1 MAEQTHTVC
10 FFLPVMRET
19 RFSARRRNGF
29 LFLCLLRLGL
39 LAGAGTVVACC
50 LPSVA
55 QAQAPDLSE
64 PDGSAGPPP
73 VPTLPPMPQI
83 RRPAP
88 PAIPAPQPTR
98 PVGHPVQPSAHAP
111 SSPMIAVLTDQLAQA
126 KTPEQAHSLE
136 SRLEIL
142 RASKLAPATRLL
154 LHRSEKDLTAE
165 KPDDAVQD
173 LSDALA
179 LQPEQP
185 ILWRGRAQMRLAA
198 GDLKGA
204 IADLGESLSRD
215 PSDAAAWVLLSTIE
229 ERRNDN
235 RAALQAWEKAM
246 SLNPMLDK
254 THKRQEQ
261 LRVKAFGQPT

>member
-10 FFLPVMRET
+10 LFLPVMRET

-29 LFLCLLRLGL
+29 LFLCLLHLALLGSTGAIMVLGL
-39 LAGAGTVVACC
+39 PPAAH
-50 LPSVA
+50 
-55 QAQAPDLSE
+55 AQAPDLSE

-73 VPTLPPMPQI
+73 VPTLPPMMQI
-83 RRPAP
+83 HRPAA
-88 PAIPAPQPTR
+88 PATSTPQAARPATAPTQPVAPAP
-98 PVGHPVQPSAHAP
+98 A
-111 SSPMIAVLTDQLAQA
+111 SPMIGVLADRLAHA
-126 KTPEQAHSLE
+126 KTPEQAHGLE
-136 SRLEIL
+136 SRLETL

-154 LHRSEKDLTAE
+154 LHRSEKDLAAE

-179 LQPEQP
+179 LQPDQP

-204 IADLGESLSRD
+204 IADLGESLGRD
-215 PSDAAAWVLLSTIE
+215 PSDAAAWILLSTIE
-229 ERRNDN
+229 ERRNDG

-254 THKRQEQ
+254 AHKRQEQ

>member
-1 MAEQTHTVC
+1 
-10 FFLPVMRET
+10 MRET
-19 RFSARRRNGF
+19 RFSAGRRNGF
-29 LFLCLLRLGL
+29 LFLCLLHLCLLGGIST
-39 LAGAGTVVACC
+39 LALCGA
-50 LPSVA
+50 PSA
-55 QAQAPDLSE
+55 AHAQAPDLSE

-73 VPTLPPMPQI
+73 VPTLPPMQPIHHPAAPAAPAPQAT
-83 RRPAP
+83 RPATRPAP
-88 PAIPAPQPTR
+88 PA
-98 PVGHPVQPSAHAP
+98 AHTP
-111 SSPMIAVLTDQLAQA
+111 PSPMIGVLADQLAHA
-126 KTPEQAHSLE
+126 KTPEQAHGLE
-136 SRLEIL
+136 SRLETL
-142 RASKLAPATRLL
+142 RASRLAPATRLL
-154 LHRSEKDLTAE
+154 LHRSEKDLAAE

-179 LQPEQP
+179 LQPDQP

-204 IADLGESLSRD
+204 IADLGESLGRD
-215 PSDAAAWVLLSTIE
+215 PADAAAWVLLSTIE
-229 ERRNDN
+229 ERRNDG